1 MNQAKSAFNMIPL
14 RDFKHLSW
22 RAAFDKVLCNKALT
36 IAKKPKYNG
45 YQRGLGSM
53 IYKFLDKNS
62 TTFANES
69 AASTHTG
76 TGINSSSENKQLA
89 KELHKPIKTF

>member
-1 MNQAKSAFNMIPL
+1 
-14 RDFKHLSW
+14 
-22 RAAFDKVLCNKALT
+22 
-36 IAKKPKYNG
+36 
-45 YQRGLGSM
+45 M

-76 TGINSSSENKQLA
+76 TGINSSSKNKQLA